1 MRTRTLTF
9 AAVILAA
16 LPTLA
21 LAQTRPAPVLDF
33 AAADTDG
40 DGAISRQEW
49 TTYSG
54 SLVQGMRAEGLAMR
68 ADALLAAGDSD
79 GDGAL
84 NRDELVAALTAQA
97 GQRGERMRGP
107 RGDDMAQMRR
117 QGRHTHDGHG
127 GRHGDMRREGRGP
140 MGGEMRGDMRGEWGA
155 DMGARG
161 FARIDADG
169 NGSLSPE
176 ELAQAQEFLN
186 WMAQRPRRN

>member
-1 MRTRTLTF
+1 MRTRTLT
-9 AAVILAA
+9 AAALILAA

-54 SLVQGMRAEGLAMR
+54 SLMQGLRADRLGQR
-68 ADALLAAGDSD
+68 ADALLAAGDAD

-97 GQRGERMRGP
+97 DQRGERMRGP

-117 QGRHTHDGHG
+117 QGRHHHEGHG
-127 GRHGDMRREGRGP
+127 GRHG
-140 MGGEMRGDMRGEWGA
+140 EMRGDRGGDRA
-155 DMGARG
+155 ARG
-161 FARIDADG
+161 FARMDADG